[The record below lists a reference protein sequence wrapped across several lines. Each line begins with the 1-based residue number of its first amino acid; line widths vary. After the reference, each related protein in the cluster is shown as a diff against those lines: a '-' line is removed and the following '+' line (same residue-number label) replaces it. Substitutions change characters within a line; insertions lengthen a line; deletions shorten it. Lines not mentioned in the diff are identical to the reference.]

1 MSYPSVMETIQV
13 EAKGTDEE
21 IAAVGGIRTLVI
33 TNHLI
38 QDETTAQAIAD
49 SYLSR
54 YKDPKTKIILKSIAP
69 IPYEVGDVIGIEI

>member
-38 QDETTAQAIAD
+38 QDEITAQNIAN
-49 SYLSR
+49 SYLAK
-54 YKDPKTKIILKSIAP
+54 YKNPKTRMKIKSIAP
-69 IPYEVGDVIGIEI
+69 LPYEVGDVVGVEI